1 MSPNQGSDPNSG
13 SSGYN
18 SASNSSDS
26 YGEWG
31 TDPNGTWGQTSAAG
45 GEQAWSSM
53 ETNPWEQANNGNYGN
68 NGAANPASAVGA
80 GAGAGVGQQ
89 YAQGYAQPY
98 GQPAAVASNGGNG
111 GNGGG
116 NALTVAVIVLAIIAV
131 LMLVGGLS
139 YFYFT
144 GNNGPSNN
152 AAPASASSTMKKQES
167 SASTVT
173 STTEQRRAENFSAP
187 SSWKE
192 CSGSG
197 DPGDLNLVYAQDVG
211 GNTTTCSFATNVRN
225 AFVEYYQST
234 QKLSGTVKATSPATG
249 KTYTMTCNDNGD
261 YVTCTGGTNATVH
274 IV

>member
-1 MSPNQGSDPNSG
+1 MSPNQDSGTNSG
-13 SSGYN
+13 SNGYN

-31 TDPNGTWGQTSAAG
+31 TDPNGTWGQTSAPG
-45 GEQAWSSM
+45 SEQAWSSM
-53 ETNPWEQANNGNYGN
+53 TTNSWEQGDNMP
-68 NGAANPASAVGA
+68 ANPAGNQ
-80 GAGAGVGQQ
+80 QQ
-89 YAQGYAQPY
+89 YSQGYGQPY
-98 GQPAAVASNGGNG
+98 GQPAAVATGGGSGVNG

-116 NALTVAVIVLAIIAV
+116 NALTIVVIILAVIAV
-131 LMLVGGLS
+131 LMLIGGLS

-152 AAPASASSTMKKQES
+152 AAPVSASSTMKKQES

-173 STTEQRRAENFSAP
+173 STTEQRRAEDFSAP

-197 DPGDLNLVYAQDVG
+197 EPGDLNLVYAQDVG
-211 GNTTTCSFATNVRN
+211 GNVTTCSFATNVRN